1 MSSQK
6 LLSAVGL
13 FVFLAVSI
21 VLGFQA
27 ADRLR
32 DRPFDPSLSALFP
45 VNLTRTGDAEL
56 ENAVR
61 QKLSGKGAQSVTV
74 LISVKTTDG
83 TPTQRRQLVIEAAE
97 KFKNDLN
104 ATGLFTS
111 VVPSPEAFAALRPT
125 AGRLM
130 SNGMRFLLIETLA
143 GPEPQEK
150 LLAMALSNLGNL
162 AAPKLMG
169 FQADPFGLFDSW
181 LAERQQAIGTV
192 PVMGTSGPLSLVIR
206 DDDNTTTILLP
217 LTAKAGVAESG
228 QGALT
233 EALNT
238 VKADTARTFAHL
250 HPEARLTVTAAGVPL
265 FTDSIAATAQSEL
278 TMIGTISTISIL
290 TFALFLFGRPLTVL
304 SMALTVAVGF
314 LTGLG
319 FALNIFG
326 TLSLLTFVFGATL
339 IGVTVDYSAHW
350 FTTLSDPAKT
360 GDVWE
365 TQAHLA
371 PALTLAALSTAVAY
385 SLLATTPLPG
395 LHQMAVFAAAGVT
408 GAFLCVLLLLPFLT
422 RHRQR
427 SVTPLMRSLSA
438 LLPRFPRMN
447 KERWTTPAGF
457 ASSVLFVLFLTGGL
471 WQLTPHSGVRD
482 LQGLPEDLLADQ
494 TEIARKLA
502 LPSPAQVFLI
512 EGRTLDQVLER
523 EEILKDHIDSFR
535 RERPQFSGIRPAGL
549 SDWMQSS
556 RRSNADR
563 ILATCAVQTVA
574 EPINALLGAE
584 PALPGAAPMTLEMLE
599 KGPAKEIVRQTVLI
613 NNGERAAT
621 LLYLSGLTPKALPHL
636 DRLAEEVGEDVT
648 FIDMTGEINR
658 TFTTYRD
665 RVIGLLAIGIVLVF
679 FLLRIPYGR
688 EAWRSVLPAVL
699 GILTAIAVLGWLGIP
714 FTLFS
719 ALASILLLGLGVDC
733 GIFLASAPTEGRAWT
748 AVFFSGT
755 TTMLS
760 FGLLALSSTPALSTF
775 GLTVLVG
782 QIAIWLIAPLVR
794 PKHPALKHSAFPRR
808 LFC

>member
-1 MSSQK
+1 MSRQK

-13 FVFLAVSI
+13 FIFLAVSI

-27 ADRLR
+27 ADHLR
-32 DRPFDPSLSALFP
+32 QRPFDPSLSALFP

-56 ENAVR
+56 EEAVR
-61 QKLSGKGAQSVTV
+61 QKLSGQGAQSVTV
-74 LISVKTTDG
+74 LVSVTTTDG
-83 TPTQRRQLVIEAAE
+83 TAAERRQLVIDAAE
-97 KFKNDLN
+97 TVKKSLN

-111 VVPSPEAFAALRPT
+111 LEPSPEAFDALRPT

-130 SNGMRFLLIETLA
+130 SNGMRLLLLETLA
-143 GPEPQEK
+143 GPEPSEK
-150 LLAMALSNLGNL
+150 LLALSLRNLGNP

-181 LAERQQAIGTV
+181 LAERQEALGTV
-192 PVMGTSGPLSLVIR
+192 PLMGRSGPLSLIIR
-206 DDDNTTTILLP
+206 DDADTATILLP
-217 LTAKAGVAESG
+217 LTAKAGMAESG
-228 QGALT
+228 EGALT
-233 EALNT
+233 QALET
-238 VKADTARTFAHL
+238 VKAETARQF
-250 HPEARLTVTAAGVPL
+250 ARLYPNARVTVTAAGVPL

-278 TMIGTISTISIL
+278 TMIGAISTICVL
-290 TFALFLFGRPLTVL
+290 TFALLLFGRPLTVL

-314 LTGLG
+314 LTGLA

-360 GDVWE
+360 GEAWD

-371 PALTLAALSTAVAY
+371 PALSLAALSTAVAY
-385 SLLATTPLPG
+385 GLLATTPLPG
-395 LHQMAVFAAAGVT
+395 LRQMAVFAAAGVT
-408 GAFLCVLLLLPFLT
+408 GAFLTVLLLLPFLA
-422 RHRQR
+422 RRRVR
-427 SVTPLMRSLSA
+427 SVTPLMRYLSA
-438 LLPRFPRMN
+438 LFPRFPRMN

-457 ASSVLFVLFLTGGL
+457 LSSVLFVLFLTGGL

-482 LQGLPEDLLADQ
+482 LQGLPDALVADQ
-494 TEIARKLA
+494 AEVARKLA

-523 EEILKDHIDSFR
+523 EEILKDHIAALR
-535 RERPQFSGIRPAGL
+535 RERPQFAGIRPAGL

-556 RRSNADR
+556 HRRNADH
-563 ILATCAVQTVA
+563 ILATRAVRSVA
-574 EPINALLGAE
+574 PSLNELLGAE
-584 PALPGAAPMTLEMLE
+584 PTLPGAAPMTLAMLE
-599 KGPAKEIVRQTVLI
+599 KGPAREMVHQTVLI
-613 NNGERAAT
+613 NNEERAAT
-621 LLYLSGLTPKALPHL
+621 LVYLSGLTPKALPHL
-636 DRLAEEVGEDVT
+636 DRLADDMGEDVT

-658 TFTTYRD
+658 TFTVYRD
-665 RVIGLLAIGIVLVF
+665 RVMGLLAAGMALVF

-688 EAWRSVLPAVL
+688 DAWRSVLPAGL
-699 GILTAIAVLGWLGIP
+699 GIVSALAVLGWLGIP

-733 GIFLASAPTEGRAWT
+733 GIFLSSAPTEGRAWT

-794 PKHPALKHSAFPRR
+794 PKSSALKPSAVTRR